1 MKFNANVANNAKKAN
16 IFVAGAEVKGTLED
30 VRLVYKVS
38 DKAGE
43 EKKTAHYLE
52 LRLDVNG
59 VKTIQNVF
67 FSVPEK
73 GKTDKFGKPEVNLN
87 ENFQVYWSF
96 ERAINKLS
104 QSIMGK
110 DFFEYL
116 EDESIEIDLPGDT
129 LEEIN
134 KLPARKV
141 YGKFLEDSKVG
152 LVGKEVHW
160 FCAPKVQFKESLDG
174 TRTILAVS
182 QFPVICYTKEEY
194 ESYMARLA
202 LTDAEKAEVERKL
215 PCVWGNK

>member
-1 MKFNANVANNAKKAN
+1 MKFNSKVAVETKKISA
-16 IFVAGAEVKGTLED
+16 FVAGAEVKGTLED
-30 VRLVYKVS
+30 LRLVYSVN
-38 DKAGE
+38 DKPGTE
-43 EKKTAHYLE
+43 HKESHYIE
-52 LRLDVNG
+52 LKLDVAG
-59 VKTIQNVF
+59 VKTVQNIF
-67 FSVPEK
+67 FTAPTA

-141 YGKFLEDSKVG
+141 YGKFLEDAKIG
-152 LVGKEVHW
+152 LIGKEMTW
-160 FCAPKVQFKESLDG
+160 RCAPKVTFKESLDG
-174 TRTILAVS
+174 TRTILSVS
-182 QFPVICYTKEEY
+182 QFPVICYTAAEY

-202 LTDAEKAEVERKL
+202 LTDAEKEVIESKI
-215 PCVWGNK
+215 PGVWGK

>member
-1 MKFNANVANNAKKAN
+1 MKFNSKVAVETKKISA
-16 IFVAGAEVKGTLED
+16 FVAGAEVKGVLED
-30 VRLVYKVS
+30 LRLVYSVN
-38 DKAGE
+38 DKSGTDRKE
-43 EKKTAHYLE
+43 SHYIE
-52 LRLDVNG
+52 LKLDVAG
-59 VKTIQNVF
+59 VKTVQNIF
-67 FSVPEK
+67 FTAPTA

-104 QSIMGK
+104 RSIMNK

-141 YGKFLEDSKVG
+141 YGKFLEDAKIG
-152 LVGKEVHW
+152 LIGKEMSW

-174 TRTILAVS
+174 TRSILSVS
-182 QFPVICYTKEEY
+182 QFPVICYTEAEY
-194 ESYMARLA
+194 ESYMTRLA
-202 LTDAEKAEVERKL
+202 LTETEKEVIESKI
-215 PCVWGNK
+215 PGVWGK

>member
-16 IFVAGAEVKGTLED
+16 LFISGAEVKGTLED

-38 DKAGE
+38 DKPEA

-52 LRLDVNG
+52 LKLDVNG

-73 GKTDKFGKPEVNLN
+73 GKTDKFGKPEVNIT
-87 ENFQVYWSF
+87 ENFGVYWSF
-96 ERAINKLS
+96 ERALNKLT
-104 QSIMGK
+104 QSIVGK
-110 DFFEYL
+110 DFYDYVVD
-116 EDESIEIDLPGDT
+116 EDISIDLPGDT
-129 LEEIN
+129 LEEVN
-134 KLPARKV
+134 KMPAHKV
-141 YGKFLEDSKVG
+141 YGKLVEDAKVG
-152 LVGKEVHW
+152 LIGKEVHW

-182 QFPVICYTKEEY
+182 TFPVICYTAAEY

-202 LTDAEKAEVERKL
+202 LTEAEKAEVETKI
-215 PCVWGNK
+215 PGVWGNK